1 MSNSLVISTL
11 LFLPRWVN
19 GINDRVFRTY
29 SIGESITQGPLKL
42 IFVPAGC
49 LQYIIDIRTSDP
61 ILLGPGMHFYDDVNI
76 SIPTNS
82 LISLNSGGKSMT
94 ITFGSS
100 DNYQFIFVRT
110 GERAVICT
118 RTGDIG
124 VLLPG
129 LHFLEAPDSFRT
141 FVSVQQ
147 EHFRF
152 GSCDSNAPTF
162 LTADNV
168 GLHVEA
174 TMFYSI
180 IDVHTA
186 FSASI
191 STLEDLNATLRSQ
204 AMSSLMALIR
214 SETFSNIG
222 TRRDEGNYET
232 KEETASARVIDAPSA
247 PPVAGSA
254 PPMPI
259 AQAVATGFQ
268 NIIHEAD
275 QTFKDSMG
283 LFAERFG
290 FEIQSLRIEKIEF
303 ADKHLQNQ
311 ISDFAVGFTK
321 LAAQQATIA
330 AERKVE
336 LAMAERE
343 AAKMLISANAEN
355 ERSMKAAQ
363 MKADTARLT
372 AENEARI
379 AKVKAEAEG
388 EALRLKGKAEADV
401 ITMKADAEAAAIRAV
416 GEAEAR
422 VLEQKGAQPNSAL
435 SLIVEGQVKAFQ
447 GIEKIVYCNADTQP
461 FLQQISTVL
470 ASQGIVSTN
479 TGGKVK

>member
-1 MSNSLVISTL
+1 
-11 LFLPRWVN
+11 
-19 GINDRVFRTY
+19 
-29 SIGESITQGPLKL
+29 
-42 IFVPAGC
+42 
-49 LQYIIDIRTSDP
+49 
-61 ILLGPGMHFYDDVNI
+61 MHYYDDVNI
-76 SIPTNS
+76 SIPNNS

-94 ITFGSS
+94 IKFGAS
-100 DNYQFIFVRT
+100 DNYLFIFVRT

-118 RTGDIG
+118 RTGDIA
-124 VLLPG
+124 VMQPG

-147 EHFRF
+147 EHLRF

-180 IDVHTA
+180 VDVHTA

-191 STLEDLNATLRSQ
+191 STLNDLNETLRSQ

-222 TRRDEGNYET
+222 NNRRDRDDYET
-232 KEETASARVIDAPSA
+232 KENSPSGVPSTAPSA
-247 PPVAGSA
+247 PPSSTQSV
-254 PPMPI
+254 PI

-275 QTFKDSMG
+275 HTFKGSMS
-283 LFAERFG
+283 LFSERFG

-303 ADKHLQNQ
+303 SDKHLQNQ

-355 ERSMKAAQ
+355 ERSLKNAQ

-372 AENEARI
+372 AENEALI
-379 AKVKAEAEG
+379 VKVKAQAEG
-388 EALRLKGKAEADV
+388 EALRLKGKAEAEV
-401 ITMKADAEAAAIRAV
+401 ITMKAEADAAAIRAV
-416 GEAEAR
+416 GEAEAF
-422 VLEQKGAQPNSAL
+422 VLQEKGAHPNSAL
-435 SLIVEGQVKAFQ
+435 SLLVDGQVKAFQ
-447 GIEKIVYCNADTQP
+447 GVEKIVYCNADTQP

-470 ASQGIVSTN
+470 AAQGS
-479 TGGKVK
+479 KR

>member
-1 MSNSLVISTL
+1 
-11 LFLPRWVN
+11 
-19 GINDRVFRTY
+19 
-29 SIGESITQGPLKL
+29 
-42 IFVPAGC
+42 
-49 LQYIIDIRTSDP
+49 
-61 ILLGPGMHFYDDVNI
+61 MHFYDDVNI

-82 LISLNSGGKSMT
+82 LISLNSGGQSVT
-94 ITFGSS
+94 IKFGASS
-100 DNYQFIFVRT
+100 NYQFIFVRT

-118 RTGDIG
+118 RTGDIA
-124 VLLPG
+124 VLDPG
-129 LHFLEAPDSFRT
+129 LHFLEAPDAFRT

-180 IDVHTA
+180 VDVHTA

-191 STLEDLNATLRSQ
+191 STLSDLNATLRSQ

-222 TRRDEGNYET
+222 TRRDDSSSSYET
-232 KEETASARVIDAPSA
+232 KENTPSARAHLIDSSTAPSA
-247 PPVAGSA
+247 PPSA
-254 PPMPI
+254 AQPVPPI
-259 AQAVATGFQ
+259 AQAVASGFQ

-275 QTFKDSMG
+275 GTFKDSMS

-303 ADKHLQNQ
+303 ADKHLQSQ

-355 ERSMKAAQ
+355 ERAMKTAQ
-363 MKADTARLT
+363 MKADSTRLT

-379 AKVKAEAEG
+379 VKVKAEAEG

-401 ITMKADAEAAAIRAV
+401 ITMRADAEAAAIRAV

-447 GIEKIVYCNADTQP
+447 GVEKIVYCNADTQP

-470 ASQGIVSTN
+470 AAN
-479 TGGKVK
+479 GGGSKGR

>member
-1 MSNSLVISTL
+1 
-11 LFLPRWVN
+11 VN
-19 GINDRVFRTY
+19 GINDRIFATY
-29 SIGESITQGPLKL
+29 TIGESIFQGPIKL

-61 ILLGPGMHFYDDVNI
+61 ILLGPGMHYYDDVNI
-76 SIPTNS
+76 SIPNNS

-94 ITFGSS
+94 IKFGAS
-100 DNYQFIFVRT
+100 DNYLFIFVRT

-118 RTGDIG
+118 RTGDIA
-124 VLLPG
+124 VMQPG

-147 EHFRF
+147 EHLRF

-180 IDVHTA
+180 VDVHTA

-191 STLEDLNATLRSQ
+191 STLSDLNETLRSQ

-222 TRRDEGNYET
+222 SNKRDRDDYET
-232 KEETASARVIDAPSA
+232 KENSPSVNATAPSA
-247 PPVAGSA
+247 PPASSQ
-254 PPMPI
+254 PMPI

-275 QTFKDSMG
+275 HTFKGSMS

-303 ADKHLQNQ
+303 ADKHLQSQ

-355 ERSMKAAQ
+355 ERSLKNAQ

-372 AENEARI
+372 AENEAQI
-379 AKVKAEAEG
+379 VKVKAEAEG
-388 EALRLKGKAEADV
+388 EALRMKGKAEADV
-401 ITMKADAEAAAIRAV
+401 ITMKADADAAAIRAV
-416 GEAEAR
+416 GEAEAL
-422 VLEQKGAQPNSAL
+422 VLQQKGAHPNSAL
-435 SLIVEGQVKAFQ
+435 SLLVEGQVKAFQ
-447 GIEKIVYCNADTQP
+447 GVEKIVYCNSDTQP
-461 FLQQISTVL
+461 LLQQISTVL
-470 ASQGIVSTN
+470 AAQGSKR
-479 TGGKVK
+479 G

>member
-1 MSNSLVISTL
+1 
-11 LFLPRWVN
+11 
-19 GINDRVFRTY
+19 
-29 SIGESITQGPLKL
+29 
-42 IFVPAGC
+42 
-49 LQYIIDIRTSDP
+49 
-61 ILLGPGMHFYDDVNI
+61 MHYYDDVNI
-76 SIPTNS
+76 SIPNNS

-94 ITFGSS
+94 IKFGAS
-100 DNYQFIFVRT
+100 DNYLFIFVRT

-118 RTGDIG
+118 RTGDIA
-124 VLLPG
+124 VMQPG

-147 EHFRF
+147 EHLRF

-180 IDVHTA
+180 VDVHTA

-191 STLEDLNATLRSQ
+191 STLNDLNETLRSQ

-222 TRRDEGNYET
+222 NNRRDRDDYET
-232 KEETASARVIDAPSA
+232 KENSPSGVPSTAPSA
-247 PPVAGSA
+247 PPSSTQSV
-254 PPMPI
+254 PI

-275 QTFKDSMG
+275 HTFKGSMS
-283 LFAERFG
+283 LFSERFG

-355 ERSMKAAQ
+355 ERSLKNAQ

-372 AENEARI
+372 AENEALI
-379 AKVKAEAEG
+379 VKVKAQAEG
-388 EALRLKGKAEADV
+388 EALRLKGKAEAEV
-401 ITMKADAEAAAIRAV
+401 ITMKAEADAAAIRAV
-416 GEAEAR
+416 GEAEAF
-422 VLEQKGAQPNSAL
+422 VLQEKGAHPNSAL
-435 SLIVEGQVKAFQ
+435 SLLVDGQVKAFQ
-447 GIEKIVYCNADTQP
+447 GVEKIVYCNADTQP

-470 ASQGIVSTN
+470 AAQGS
-479 TGGKVK
+479 KR

>member
-1 MSNSLVISTL
+1 V
-11 LFLPRWVN
+11 
-19 GINDRVFRTY
+19 
-29 SIGESITQGPLKL
+29 
-42 IFVPAGC
+42 
-49 LQYIIDIRTSDP
+49 
-61 ILLGPGMHFYDDVNI
+61 
-76 SIPTNS
+76 
-82 LISLNSGGKSMT
+82 T
-94 ITFGSS
+94 IKFGASS
-100 DNYQFIFVRT
+100 NYQFIFVRT

-118 RTGDIG
+118 RTGDIA
-124 VLLPG
+124 VLDPG
-129 LHFLEAPDSFRT
+129 LHFLEAPDAFRT

-180 IDVHTA
+180 VDVHTA

-191 STLEDLNATLRSQ
+191 STLSDLNATLRSQ

-222 TRRDEGNYET
+222 TRRDESNYET
-232 KEETASARVIDAPSA
+232 KENTPSARAQVIDSTAPSA
-247 PPVAGSA
+247 PPSGPSA
-254 PPMPI
+254 NPAPMPPI
-259 AQAVATGFQ
+259 AQAVASGFQ

-275 QTFKDSMG
+275 QTFKDSMS

-303 ADKHLQNQ
+303 ADKHLQTQ

-355 ERSMKAAQ
+355 ERAMKAAQ
-363 MKADTARLT
+363 MKADSTRLT

-379 AKVKAEAEG
+379 VKVKAEAEG
-388 EALRLKGKAEADV
+388 EALRLKGKAEAEV
-401 ITMKADAEAAAIRAV
+401 ITMRADAEAAAIRAV

-447 GIEKIVYCNADTQP
+447 GVEKIVYCNADTQP

-470 ASQGIVSTN
+470 AAQGG
-479 TGGKVK
+479 TGGGKGR